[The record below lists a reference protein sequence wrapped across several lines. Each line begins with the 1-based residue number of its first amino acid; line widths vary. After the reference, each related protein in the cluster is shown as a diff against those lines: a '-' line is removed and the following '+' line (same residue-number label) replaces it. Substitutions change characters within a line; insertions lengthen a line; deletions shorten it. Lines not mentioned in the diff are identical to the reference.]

1 METNIREIRG
11 IPKFLLKEY
20 LIEMGGKEITDDL
33 IAGDYFSVTFEKMEP
48 FQLGALEIGQHRL
61 IIEVQPDRENEFF
74 KIFGMKT
81 LRAGG

>member
-1 METNIREIRG
+1 MEQFTREIRG

-20 LIEMGGKEITDDL
+20 LIEMGGVEIVEDL
-33 IAGDYFSVTFEKMEP
+33 IEAEYFRVKFEKMKP
-48 FQLGALEIGQHRL
+48 FRIGAIEVGQHRL
-61 IIEVQPDRENEFF
+61 IIDLIPERVEEFF

>member
-1 METNIREIRG
+1 MEVHIREIRG

-20 LIEMGGKEITDDL
+20 LIEMGGKILSEDL
-33 IAGDYFSVTFEKMEP
+33 IVSDYFSVQFERMES
-48 FQLGALEIGQHRL
+48 FRLGALEIGQHRL
-61 IIEVQPDRENEFF
+61 IIEVQPERENEFF